1 MEIDQ
6 LIFQRVF
13 NFFKKQKEKKNNN
26 EYDVKLDTII
36 PKLTILARA
45 ITGKPIT
52 IFSSEREGG
61 WQGDSFYLPS
71 NINFYNSVELNIK
84 FYIFRLFYLATQQK
98 LRLNFP
104 ANYSSTLKEAQESAK
119 NNSGKI
125 LLVLFNEYPL
135 LKKDY
140 DKLLQYFPFT
150 SEKKTNERIQDL
162 SWLYGRFMKNIF
174 PDEIQNRLKNI
185 NENQSKNLN
194 VDPKTV
200 IEAKKADDLEVVTI
214 DKKAQE
220 DYVLTHNFEKIET
233 VDEFDNVIRD
243 FDGDD
248 SLEDDLEALQEYNLK
263 HMVRADDPV
272 HSVYQADY
280 VSNATIA
287 ESATIENK
295 DFHFFYDEWD
305 YQNRKYKKDYCKVYP
320 KTIEKFSHDY
330 YRNTIEQNS
339 SLLLRLKKNFAIL
352 NNKWEQRRRQIN
364 GDNIDIDAATNF
376 FIDIKTKHTPDEKIY
391 YANRKTSKEL
401 ALLFLLDLSLSSD
414 AYANGNRILDV
425 EKQISILFGE
435 VLNEYMIDFQID
447 GFYSKTRNNTSYITL
462 KSFNESW
469 ENARSKI
476 GAVEA
481 IGYTRIGPAIRH
493 ATTLLSKNHHRK
505 KWLILL
511 SDGKPNDYDK
521 YEGKYGVE
529 DIKQSLREM
538 KIMGINN
545 FAFAIEEQAKFYLPQ
560 MFGDN
565 HYNILTS
572 PVELLNSLT
581 KLYDRIEHS

>member
-6 LIFQRVF
+6 LLFQKVF
-13 NFFKKQKEKKNNN
+13 NFFKKRKKKTGVN
-26 EYDVKLDTII
+26 ELEVTLDTIR

-45 ITGKPIT
+45 LTGFPIT
-52 IFSSEREGG
+52 LLDSEREGG
-61 WQGDSFYLPS
+61 WQGTSYFLPKSVSFY
-71 NINFYNSVELNIK
+71 EDEKLNVK
-84 FYIFRLFYLATQQK
+84 FYLYRLLYLSVQQK
-98 LRLNFP
+98 LNLNFP
-104 ANYSSTLKEAQESAK
+104 QNYSYEIEESQAEAKKYSKIILDELFKEYPSIQ
-119 NNSGKI
+119 NYYKI
-125 LLVLFNEYPL
+125 LLEHFPTETDKKTGEI
-135 LKKDY
+135 KKD
-140 DKLLQYFPFT
+140 LTWF
-150 SEKKTNERIQDL
+150 
-162 SWLYGRFMKNIF
+162 YGRFMKNIVE
-174 PDEIQNRLKNI
+174 DSKDALKDINQNANKN
-185 NENQSKNLN
+185 SS
-194 VDPKTV
+194 VTPKTI
-200 IEAKKADDLEVVTI
+200 IEAKKADDLEIVTV

-233 VDEFDNVIRD
+233 IDEYDNIARS

-248 SLEDDLEALQEYNLK
+248 SLQEDLEALQEYNLK
-263 HMVRADDPV
+263 HMVRSDEQV

-287 ESATIENK
+287 ESANLENNLY
-295 DFHFFYDEWD
+295 HLLYDEWD
-305 YQNRKYKKDYCKVYP
+305 YKSGTYKKDYCKVFP
-320 KTIEKFSHDY
+320 KKVTKISYNY
-330 YRNTIEQNS
+330 YKNTIEQNS

-352 NNKWEQRRRQIN
+352 NNKWEQTRRQISGN
-364 GDNIDIDAATNF
+364 HIDIDAATNF
-376 FIDIKTKHTPDEKIY
+376 FIDVKTKHTPDEKVY
-391 YANRKTSKEL
+391 LASRKTSKEL

-447 GFYSKTRNNTSYITL
+447 GFYSKTRNSTSYITL
-462 KSFNESW
+462 KSFSETW
-469 ENARSKI
+469 QDARKKI

-493 ATTLLSKNHHRK
+493 ATSILNKNHHRK

-538 KIMGINN
+538 RVLGINN

-560 MFGDN
+560 MFGEN

-572 PVELLNSLT
+572 PLELLNSLT